1 MDEDDRLVEELVTA
15 SRALVGV
22 AVHSVSAAPVE
33 VTVSQFRLLVL
44 VADHGGRS
52 IGDLA
57 EHLGVNQSN
66 ASRHVDRLQRLGLV
80 ARGRLENDARVV
92 LVLLTEEG
100 RAVVDAVL
108 QQRRDDLRRMVAA
121 LSPRQGRSLVDALQA
136 FNRAAQQLDEAPWT
150 RDPW

>member
-1 MDEDDRLVEELVTA
+1 MDQQDRLVEAFVAA

-22 AVHSVSAAPVE
+22 AVHSVSAAPAE
-33 VTVSQFRLLVL
+33 VTVAQFRLLLL
-44 VADHGGRS
+44 VTDEERS

-80 ARGRLENDARVV
+80 SRRRLEADARVV
-92 LVLLTEEG
+92 VVVPTDEG
-100 RAVVDAVL
+100 RDVVEAVM
-108 QQRRDDLRRMVAA
+108 QRRRDDVRRLLGA
-121 LSPRQGRSLVDALQA
+121 LSPRQATSLVSALEA
-136 FNRAAQQLDEAPWT
+136 FNRAADELDEAPWV